1 MTQLPESPNW
11 SLWIRQVLAIS
22 RLEIHKCLSG
32 RHLIGITLLNFAPV
46 VLLLIA
52 HVVPGGHRMAERATP
67 AFLSQTYAVTFAAWM
82 LRVGVFFTSA
92 SLSIALFRTE
102 ALEKTT
108 HYYLL
113 APVRREIVVLGKF
126 VAATL
131 TSSMICGAATFAA
144 YFAVFAWLGDGLG
157 RFLIDGPGLGY
168 LAAYLGVTVLGCVG
182 YGAIFALFGQL
193 WRNPIVSALALFG
206 WESILVFLPPFLK
219 LASVLFYLESLL
231 PYRPPVGPLAILADP
246 PPALTSIGGLLGFA
260 ALVLALAGWR
270 ARRMEIAY
278 STD

>member
-1 MTQLPESPNW
+1 MTQSTESPNW
-11 SLWIRQVLAIS
+11 SLWSRQVLAIT
-22 RLEIHKCLSG
+22 RLEMRKCLRG
-32 RHLIGITLLNFAPV
+32 RRLIGITLLNLAPV
-46 VLLLIA
+46 VLLLLA
-52 HVVPGGHRMAERATP
+52 HVIPGGHRMAERATP
-67 AFLSQTYAVTFAAWM
+67 AFLSQTYAVTFAAWI

-92 SLSIALFRTE
+92 ALSIELFRTE

-113 APVRREIVVLGKF
+113 APVRREVVVIGKF
-126 VAATL
+126 VSAAL
-131 TSSMICGAATFAA
+131 ASSLICGASALGA
-144 YFAVFAWLGDGLG
+144 YFALFAWLGDGMG
-157 RFLIDGPGLGY
+157 RFLLAGPGLGH

-182 YGAIFALFGQL
+182 YGAVFALFGQL
-193 WRNPIVSALALFG
+193 WRNPIYSALALFG
-206 WESILVFLPPFLK
+206 WESVLFLLPPFLK

-246 PPALTSIGGLLGFA
+246 PPALASIAGLLLFA
-260 ALVLALAGWR
+260 TFVLALAGWR